1 MITIEKHND
10 IHVLRDDLL
19 MGGTKSILLSN
30 LDEPNITE
38 YVYASPVYGGFQ
50 LALSMYCKS
59 VNKTATIFCAKRKTK
74 HPNTLKCL
82 FYGANIIEIDY
93 GYLSV
98 IEKHAREYS
107 NGKVNV
113 NKIVFG
119 SKTEE
124 NINLLANRTKHVIEK
139 LGREPDEL
147 WVAVGSGTLISG
159 ILRAVSNNVKVY
171 GVQVGADFT
180 TETEYKN
187 LTIIKYP
194 KSFDKESKIKTE
206 FPSMPNYDLKAFEL
220 CIANNKLIPNNKMI
234 LFWNVL

>member
-1 MITIEKHND
+1 MIKIEKHNG

-19 MGGTKSILLSN
+19 MGGTKSILLST

-50 LALSMYCKS
+50 IALSMYCKS
-59 VNKTATIFCAKRKTK
+59 VNKTATIFCAKRKIK
-74 HPNTLKCL
+74 HSNTFKCIY
-82 FYGANIIEIDY
+82 YGANIIEVDY

-107 NGKVNV
+107 NGKSNIK
-113 NKIVFG
+113 KIVFG
-119 SKTEE
+119 SKTED
-124 NINLLANRTKHVIEK
+124 NISLLATRTKNVIQV
-139 LGREPDEL
+139 LGREPEEI

-159 ILRAVSNNVKVY
+159 ILRAVSNNVKVV
-171 GVQVGADFT
+171 GVQVGAEFIP
-180 TETEYKN
+180 EKEYNN

-194 KSFDKESKIKTE
+194 KPFDKESKIKPD
-206 FPSMPNYDLKAFEL
+206 FPSMPNYDLKAYEL
-220 CIANNKLIPNNKMI
+220 CIANNKVIPNNKMV